1 MPLLFDIILK
11 VIATAIRQE
20 RGINCIQVGR
30 EEVKLSLY
38 TNDMIFYIDTL
49 KSPPIIISNKWIQQ
63 SCRIQD
69 NI

>member
-11 VIATAIRQE
+11 VIATAIKQE

-30 EEVKLSLY
+30 EEVKLSLC